1 MIKTSI
7 FFADGTELEILGIN
21 IILGRLIAVINNQF
35 TEEEVLDLFSEERTK
50 KITHSITKQ
59 EWNGYIYDE
68 ILRDEDL
75 LSICM
80 KAGETDVW

>member
-7 FFADGTELEILGIN
+7 IFADGTELEILGIN
-21 IILGRLIAVINNQF
+21 IILGRLIAVINKEF
-35 TEEEVLDLFSEERTK
+35 SDEEVISLFSEERTK

-80 KAGETDVW
+80 KAGETNV